1 MNVSIVSLEGDAWRG
16 MFPLPSLKEREV
28 NPMEEI
34 WKDIEGY
41 EGLYRVS
48 NMGRIYGVKNNIIR
62 KPSER
67 RFYLRV
73 NLTKN
78 GVSKHYTIHRLV
90 AEAFCPKRGG
100 ANEVNH
106 INENKHDNRA
116 VNLEWCTRLE
126 NIHHGTG
133 IARQAATH
141 RELDIANFKRRPIQQ
156 FSLNGDFIAEYR
168 SINDACRATGVKRQ
182 SVGKCAAGKG
192 KTAYGFVWKFV

>member
-1 MNVSIVSLEGDAWRG
+1 
-16 MFPLPSLKEREV
+16 
-28 NPMEEI
+28 MEEI

-48 NMGRIYGVKNNIIR
+48 NMGRVYGVKKDHIM
-62 KPSER
+62 KLSER
-67 RFYLRV
+67 RCYLRV
-73 NLTKN
+73 RLTKN
-78 GVSKHYTIHRLV
+78 NIGRCHSVHRLV
-90 AEAFCPKRGG
+90 ANAFCIKREG

-106 INENKHDNRA
+106 INENKQDNRA

-133 IARQAATH
+133 IARQAATK
-141 RELDIANFKRRPIQQ
+141 RKLDNANLKRRPIRQ

-168 SINDACRATGVKRQ
+168 SIQDACRATGAKRQ

-192 KTAYGFVWKFV
+192 KTAYGFVWKFI